1 MIKESQLTGKLDE
14 FINRFYKNRLLKG
27 SLFFIA
33 LWASY
38 FLFIALAEHFGHFG
52 TSVRTAFFYSF
63 ILIGLIAFSR
73 WVVLPTLKLFG
84 VTERLS
90 YREAAIMIGGHF
102 KGIEDR
108 LLNTLQLLSTEQINP
123 ATQALLEAS
132 IDQKMEGMKAV
143 PFVRAVDLSENKR
156 FLKYAV
162 PPVIVLVVL
171 FVVFPS
177 LMKESTQRLVAHSNT
192 FEEVAPFLFLL
203 SGVGESA
210 IQNEDVEL
218 IVDIQGTDV
227 PAEVYIDLPEG
238 RFRMHS
244 SMDGGFQYTIRQ
256 IQEETSIRFYGG
268 GFSSKTFKIN
278 VIPRPIVSGFS
289 VELDYPGYL
298 GKQDEVLSNAGD
310 LLVPAGTVVK
320 WLFDTKHTEH
330 LGVSFPDTLLNA
342 SRQGENSYLLA
353 KRLYGSSEYTVISS
367 DPKSGLRDSIEYS
380 ITVVPDL
387 HPTINVE
394 EVKDTNS
401 LSRLYFNGFAND
413 DHGLSRLEFHYSI
426 GISSDNE
433 SIEALA
439 LESDRNN
446 TEFFHSWNM
455 GQLGLEPGTEV
466 KYYFQVWDN
475 DGVNGAKT
483 SKTKTLSYKVP
494 TQEELSDKAEKDN
507 EEIKE
512 GLQKAIDEA
521 KKIREDLEDMQRDLL
536 EKEQPDWEDKEQF
549 KELLQRQKDLQSMV
563 ESVKEN
569 NEKKNKQQNEFSQV
583 EERVVEKQQQ
593 LEKLFEDIM
602 SEEMKELFK
611 KMEEMMEEMNKD
623 KAQEMLEDMEFSNED
638 LEKELDRSLELF
650 KQMEYEQKL
659 EETKEKLE
667 KLAEEQKKLSEESEA
682 GEKDSEE
689 LKEEQ
694 EKLNEKFEDIKED
707 IEDLEKKNSELEK
720 PNDMEDMKEEQ
731 EEVDENQEK
740 SQEELEKDQKKKASK
755 SQKDASE
762 KMEEMAKKMGNM
774 MMSMESQGQEED
786 LDALRQI
793 VENLL
798 TLSFDQELV
807 IDALKGIKRNDPK
820 YVDITRE
827 QKKLNQDSKIIEDSL
842 YALSKRVVQ
851 IETVVNREVRAVN
864 KNMKKSMVL
873 MADRKTPQALSRQQ
887 LALTSVNN
895 LALLLSEV
903 VDQMQQQMKSM
914 MPGSGSCSKPGSGK
928 KPSAGG
934 MKKMQEKLNAQMEK
948 MKKAMEKGKKP
959 GSKPGD
965 GQKPAK
971 GGMGMSQ
978 ELAKMAAQ
986 QEALRGMVQDYENSL
1001 KNKPGNKGSGGDMK
1015 DLSKLMEQTEN
1026 ELVNKQLTRETLR
1039 RQQDIMT
1046 RLLEAEN
1053 AERERDKEE
1062 KRQSEEAK
1070 DQKEGNPEEYFQY
1083 KQRKKKVTELLRT
1096 VPPNLTPFYR
1106 SKVDE
1111 YFSSPIE

>member
-1 MIKESQLTGKLDE
+1 MAKESQLTRKLDE
-14 FINRFYKNRLLKG
+14 FIDRFYKNQLLKG
-27 SLFFIA
+27 SLFFVA
-33 LWASY
+33 LWVSY
-38 FLFIALAEHFGHFG
+38 FLVIALAEHFGHFG
-52 TSVRTAFFYSF
+52 TGVRTAFFYSF
-63 ILIGLIAFSR
+63 IIIGLISFSR
-73 WVVLPTLKLFG
+73 WVLIPTLKLFG
-84 VTERLS
+84 VAERLS
-90 YREAAIMIGGHF
+90 FKEAAIIIGGHF
-102 KGIEDR
+102 ENIEDR
-108 LLNTLQLLSTEQINP
+108 LLNTLQLLSTENVSP

-132 IDQKMEGMKAV
+132 IDQKMDGMKAV

-162 PPVIVLVVL
+162 PPVVVLVL
-171 FVVFPS
+171 SFIVFPS

-192 FEEVAPFLFLL
+192 FEKVAPFSFSLRNAN
-203 SGVGESA
+203 ESA

-218 IVDIQGTDV
+218 IVDIEGVEV
-227 PAEVYIDLPEG
+227 PAEVYVDLPEG
-238 RFRMHS
+238 RFRMRS
-244 SMDGGFQYTIRQ
+244 SANGGFKYTIRQ
-256 IQEETSIRFYGG
+256 IQQETNVRFYGG
-268 GFSSKTFKIN
+268 GFSSQTFEIN

-289 VELDYPGYL
+289 VELNYPGYL
-298 GKQDEVLSNAGD
+298 GKQDDLLNNAGD
-310 LLVPAGTVVK
+310 LLIPAGTIVK
-320 WLFDTKHTEH
+320 WLFDTRYTER
-330 LGVSFPDTLLNA
+330 LGVSFPDTLLSA
-342 SRQGENSYLLA
+342 SRQDENSYLLA
-353 KRLYGSSEYTVISS
+353 KRLYSSSEYTVISS
-367 DPKSGLRDSIEYS
+367 DPKSGLRDSLEFN

-387 HPTINVE
+387 YPTINVE

-426 GISSDNE
+426 DNGSDE
-433 SIEALA
+433 EFTDVLA
-439 LESDRNN
+439 LGNDRTN
-446 TEFFHSWNM
+446 TEFFHGWNM
-455 GQLGLEPGTEV
+455 GKLGLEPGTEV
-466 KYYFQVWDN
+466 KYYFEVWDN
-475 DGVNGAKT
+475 DGVNGAKS
-483 SKTKTLSYKVP
+483 SKTKIQTYKVP
-494 TQEELSDKAEKDN
+494 TLEELSDKAEKDN
-507 EEIKE
+507 EEIKD

-549 KELLQRQKDLQSMV
+549 KELLKRQKDLQNMV
-563 ESVKEN
+563 ESVKDS
-569 NEKKNKQQNEFSQV
+569 NEKKNKQQNEFSLA

-623 KAQEMLEDMEFSNED
+623 KAQEMLEDMEFNNED

-667 KLAEEQKKLSEESEA
+667 KLAEEQEKLANESES
-682 GEKDSEE
+682 GDKDSEE

-694 EKLNEKFEDIKED
+694 EKLNERFEEIKED

-731 EEVDENQEK
+731 DEVDENQEK

-755 SQKDASE
+755 SQKSASE

-798 TLSFDQELV
+798 TLSFDQESV
-807 IDALKGIKRNDPK
+807 IDELKGIKRSDPK

-827 QKKLNQDSKIIEDSL
+827 QKKLNQDTKIIEDSL

-851 IETVVNREVRAVN
+851 IETVVNREIRAVN
-864 KNMKKSMVL
+864 KNMKKSMSL
-873 MADRKTPQALSRQQ
+873 MADRKTPQALTRQQ

-903 VDQMQQQMKSM
+903 IDQMQQQMQSM
-914 MPGSGSCSKPGSGK
+914 MSGSGSCSKPGSGN
-928 KPSAGG
+928 KPSAGN

-959 GSKPGD
+959 GPKPGQ
-965 GQKPAK
+965 GQKPGK
-971 GGMGMSQ
+971 GGMGMSK

-986 QEALRGMVQDYENSL
+986 QEALRNMVQEYENSL
-1001 KNKPGNKGSGGDMK
+1001 KNKPGNKGSGGDMQ

-1026 ELVNKQLTRETLR
+1026 DLVNKQLTLETLR
-1039 RQQDIMT
+1039 RQEEIMT

-1053 AERERDKEE
+1053 AEREREKEE
-1062 KRQSEEAK
+1062 RRQSEEAK
-1070 DQKEGNPEEYFQY
+1070 DQQEGNPEEYFQY
-1083 KQRKKKVTELLRT
+1083 KQRKKKETELLRT

-1106 SKVDE
+1106 NKVDE
-1111 YFSSPIE
+1111 FFSSPSE

>member
-1 MIKESQLTGKLDE
+1 MIKESQLTSKLDE
-14 FINRFYKNRLLKG
+14 FINRFYKNQLMKG
-27 SLFFIA
+27 SMFFVA

-52 TSVRTAFFYSF
+52 TAVRTAFFYSF
-63 ILIGLIAFSR
+63 IVIGLVAFSR
-73 WVVLPTLKLFG
+73 WVLFPTLKLIG
-84 VTERLS
+84 VSKRLS
-90 YREAAIMIGGHF
+90 YHEAAIMIGGHF
-102 KGIEDR
+102 KEVEDR
-108 LLNTLQLLSTEQINP
+108 LLNTLQLLSSAQINP
-123 ATQALLEAS
+123 ETQVLLEAS
-132 IDQKMEGMKAV
+132 IDQKMEGMNAV
-143 PFVRAVDLSENKR
+143 PFVRAVDFTENKR

-162 PPVIVLVVL
+162 PPVVVL
-171 FVVFPS
+171 ILMIVVFPS

-192 FEEVAPFLFLL
+192 FEEVAPFSFSLRNA
-203 SGVGESA
+203 GVSA
-210 IQNEDVEL
+210 IQNEDLEL
-218 IVDIQGTDV
+218 VVDIQGTEV

-244 SMDGGFQYTIRQ
+244 SADGGFQYTIRQ

-268 GFSSKTFKIN
+268 GFSSETFEIN
-278 VIPRPIVSGFS
+278 VIPRPIVNGFS

-320 WLFDTKHTEH
+320 WLFDTRHTEH

-367 DPKSGLRDSIEYS
+367 DPKSGLKDSIQYS

-387 HPTINVE
+387 YPTINVE

-426 GISSDNE
+426 GAGSNE
-433 SIEALA
+433 SSEELS
-439 LESDRNN
+439 LENGRNN

-455 GQLGLEPGTEV
+455 GQLSLEPGTEV
-466 KYYFQVWDN
+466 TYYFQVWDN
-475 DGVNGAKT
+475 DGVNGAKS
-483 SKTKTLSYKVP
+483 SKTKILSYKIP

-512 GLQKAIDEA
+512 DLQKAIDEA
-521 KKIREDLEDMQRDLL
+521 KKIREDLENMKRDLL
-536 EKEQPDWEDKEQF
+536 EKEQPDWGDKEQF
-549 KELLQRQKDLQSMV
+549 KELLQRQKDLQNMV

-667 KLAEEQKKLSEESEA
+667 KLAEEQEKLSEESES
-682 GEKDSEE
+682 GEKDSDE
-689 LKEEQ
+689 LKKEQ

-731 EEVDENQEK
+731 EEVDENQEE

-755 SQKDASE
+755 SQKDASD

-798 TLSFDQELV
+798 TLSFDQESV
-807 IDALKGIKRNDPK
+807 IDELKGIKRNDPK

-827 QKKLNQDSKIIEDSL
+827 QKKLNQDTKIIEDSL

-851 IETVVNREVRAVN
+851 IETVVNREIRAVN
-864 KNMKKSMVL
+864 KNMKKSMSL
-873 MADRKTPQALSRQQ
+873 MADRKTPQALTRQQ

-903 VDQMQQQMKSM
+903 IDQMQQQMQSM
-914 MPGSGSCSKPGSGK
+914 MSGSGTCSKPGSGK

-959 GSKPGD
+959 GPKPGQ
-965 GQKPAK
+965 GQKPGK
-971 GGMGMSQ
+971 GGMGMSK

-986 QEALRGMVQDYENSL
+986 QEALRSMVQEYENSL
-1001 KNKPGNKGSGGDMK
+1001 KNKPGSKGSGGDMK

-1026 ELVNKQLTRETLR
+1026 DLVNKQLTLETLR
-1039 RQQDIMT
+1039 RQEEIMT
-1046 RLLEAEN
+1046 RLLEAEK
-1053 AERERDKEE
+1053 AEREREKEE
-1062 KRQSEEAK
+1062 RRESVEAK

-1083 KQRKKKVTELLRT
+1083 KQRKKKETELLRT

-1106 SKVDE
+1106 SKVDD
-1111 YFSSPIE
+1111 YFSSPTE

>member
-426 GISSDNE
+426 GI
-433 SIEALA
+433 
-439 LESDRNN
+439 
-446 TEFFHSWNM
+446 
-455 GQLGLEPGTEV
+455 
-466 KYYFQVWDN
+466 
-475 DGVNGAKT
+475 
-483 SKTKTLSYKVP
+483 
-494 TQEELSDKAEKDN
+494 
-507 EEIKE
+507 
-512 GLQKAIDEA
+512 
-521 KKIREDLEDMQRDLL
+521 
-536 EKEQPDWEDKEQF
+536 
-549 KELLQRQKDLQSMV
+549 
-563 ESVKEN
+563 
-569 NEKKNKQQNEFSQV
+569 
-583 EERVVEKQQQ
+583 
-593 LEKLFEDIM
+593 
-602 SEEMKELFK
+602 
-611 KMEEMMEEMNKD
+611 
-623 KAQEMLEDMEFSNED
+623 
-638 LEKELDRSLELF
+638 
-650 KQMEYEQKL
+650 
-659 EETKEKLE
+659 
-667 KLAEEQKKLSEESEA
+667 
-682 GEKDSEE
+682 
-689 LKEEQ
+689 
-694 EKLNEKFEDIKED
+694 
-707 IEDLEKKNSELEK
+707 
-720 PNDMEDMKEEQ
+720 
-731 EEVDENQEK
+731 
-740 SQEELEKDQKKKASK
+740 
-755 SQKDASE
+755 
-762 KMEEMAKKMGNM
+762 
-774 MMSMESQGQEED
+774 
-786 LDALRQI
+786 
-793 VENLL
+793 
-798 TLSFDQELV
+798 
-807 IDALKGIKRNDPK
+807 
-820 YVDITRE
+820 
-827 QKKLNQDSKIIEDSL
+827 
-842 YALSKRVVQ
+842 
-851 IETVVNREVRAVN
+851 
-864 KNMKKSMVL
+864 
-873 MADRKTPQALSRQQ
+873 
-887 LALTSVNN
+887 
-895 LALLLSEV
+895 
-903 VDQMQQQMKSM
+903 
-914 MPGSGSCSKPGSGK
+914 
-928 KPSAGG
+928 
-934 MKKMQEKLNAQMEK
+934 
-948 MKKAMEKGKKP
+948 
-959 GSKPGD
+959 
-965 GQKPAK
+965 
-971 GGMGMSQ
+971 
-978 ELAKMAAQ
+978 
-986 QEALRGMVQDYENSL
+986 
-1001 KNKPGNKGSGGDMK
+1001 
-1015 DLSKLMEQTEN
+1015 
-1026 ELVNKQLTRETLR
+1026 
-1039 RQQDIMT
+1039 
-1046 RLLEAEN
+1046 
-1053 AERERDKEE
+1053 
-1062 KRQSEEAK
+1062 
-1070 DQKEGNPEEYFQY
+1070 
-1083 KQRKKKVTELLRT
+1083 
-1096 VPPNLTPFYR
+1096 
-1106 SKVDE
+1106 
-1111 YFSSPIE
+1111 